1 MNKLYH
7 TIEGKDHLN
16 SPITVYVKG
25 DFAEGWNN
33 DDVIAR
39 AEDRGIDFGMFKTF
53 YNPKLVT
60 ESEFNRA
67 TDSQADH
74 ISEYVAW
81 EDENGYYEPKSK
93 GKRGKK

>member
-1 MNKLYH
+1 M
-7 TIEGKDHLN
+7 
-16 SPITVYVKG
+16 
-25 DFAEGWNN
+25 
-33 DDVIAR
+33 IAH